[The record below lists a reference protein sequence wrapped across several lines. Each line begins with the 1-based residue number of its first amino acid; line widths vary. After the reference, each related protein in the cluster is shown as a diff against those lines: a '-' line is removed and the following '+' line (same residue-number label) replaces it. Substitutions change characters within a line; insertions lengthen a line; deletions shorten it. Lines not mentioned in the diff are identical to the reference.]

1 MNSVQ
6 IRSLNLG
13 ELQTNCYIVWSE
25 QSSTALVIDPA
36 DSADTIS
43 QFLLEQNVQLTAILL
58 THGHF
63 DHCLGLLELSLNFEV
78 PSYLHEQDIFLIKNA
93 QTSAQHW
100 LKHSVDPVPLPSHH
114 LQDNSVLQ
122 CGDFSLTVLHTPGH
136 TPGSVC
142 LRLTSEATL
151 FVDGNQIISNSGVV
165 FTGDTLFKESYP
177 ETNHK
182 YSNILDLRDSW
193 EKLKKLD
200 PTTTILPGH
209 GEPATLEQALLFA
222 TT

>member
-1 MNSVQ
+1 
-6 IRSLNLG
+6 
-13 ELQTNCYIVWSE
+13 
-25 QSSTALVIDPA
+25 
-36 DSADTIS
+36 
-43 QFLLEQNVQLTAILL
+43 
-58 THGHF
+58 
-63 DHCLGLLELSLNFEV
+63 
-78 PSYLHEQDIFLIKNA
+78 
-93 QTSAQHW
+93 
-100 LKHSVDPVPLPSHH
+100 
-114 LQDNSVLQ
+114 
-122 CGDFSLTVLHTPGH
+122 
-136 TPGSVC
+136 